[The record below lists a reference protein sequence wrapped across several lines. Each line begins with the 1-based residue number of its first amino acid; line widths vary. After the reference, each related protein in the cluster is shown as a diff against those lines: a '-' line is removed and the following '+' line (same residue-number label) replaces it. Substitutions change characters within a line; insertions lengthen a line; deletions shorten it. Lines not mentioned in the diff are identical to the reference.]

1 MGARPFFFAPDWRYS
16 PIGQREGERMRTVP
30 RLSVLA
36 ALALLAGCGRD
47 EGSGGLSAEEERQ
60 LDNAAQ
66 MLDDNMIDVSP
77 DSLVANAAELEA
89 LDAEAN
95 LADNAAGNEIAE

>member
-1 MGARPFFFAPDWRYS
+1 
-16 PIGQREGERMRTVP
+16 MRTV
-30 RLSVLA
+30 RGLGLLA

-77 DSLVANAAELEA
+77 DSLVANAAELNA
-89 LDAEAN
+89 LDAEMNAASET
-95 LADNAAGNEIAE
+95 ADNVAQ